1 MQPKTE
7 TSDEDPS
14 ASSAKRRLQ
23 SFVSSIDNKLVAA
36 FTTLLILYAFI
47 TFNALMRIPS
57 VSDNNIQP
65 FFEQNN
71 VARSLKLPVTPD
83 QSQREADAAHS
94 SQLLQLKAKEYHKI
108 DDLKDIDR
116 LQHTF
121 PVHVGDDME
130 EIQHPGVQFSTPSKM
145 EKIIREYDLSPT
157 LKVPRFWRP
166 TQYGPDGVRA
176 FLGNY
181 GERLMTPREAAQIGS
196 YFNDEETMYVSVAS
210 YRDPECTPTI
220 KDLFDRAKYPERIR
234 VAIIDQRTGDDPFCT
249 RPSKP
254 CEESPDQTMC
264 KYGHLIDVYEVAAPL
279 SIGPVFARHLANR
292 MYRGEYFAMQID
304 SHVRFIEDWDVDL
317 VSQWKSAENEMA
329 VLTTY
334 LSDINGSI
342 DPVTHANIHKSRPIM
357 CKTDYEGV
365 GKLKHLRHGQQPEGI
380 SGIHGEPT
388 LHPFWAAGFSFARGH
403 FVVQVPY
410 DQYLPVSPSH

>member
-7 TSDEDPS
+7 TSDEEDPS

-23 SFVSSIDNKLVAA
+23 SFVSSIDHKLVAA

-71 VARSLKLPVTPD
+71 VARSLKLPLTPG
-83 QSQREADAAHS
+83 QVQRDADAAHA
-94 SQLLQLKAKEYHKI
+94 SQLLQLKTKEYHKI
-108 DDLKDIDR
+108 EDIKDVDR

-130 EIQHPGVQFSTPSKM
+130 EIQHPGVQFAIPLKM
-145 EKIIREYDLSPT
+145 EKIIREHNLPRT

-181 GERLMTPREAAQIGS
+181 GERLMTPKEAAQIGS
-196 YFNDEETMYVSVAS
+196 YFNDQETVYVSVAS

-220 KDLFDRAKYPERIR
+220 EDLFERAKYPERIR

-249 RPSKP
+249 RPAEP

-264 KYGHLIDVYEVAAPL
+264 KYSHLIDVYEVAAPL

-292 MYRGEYFAMQID
+292 MYRGEYFAMQVD
-304 SHVRFIEDWDVDL
+304 SHVRFINDWDEGEL
-317 VSQWKSAENEMA
+317 CTF
-329 VLTTY
+329 LTQHRA
-334 LSDINGSI
+334 L
-342 DPVTHANIHKSRPIM
+342 
-357 CKTDYEGV
+357 
-365 GKLKHLRHGQQPEGI
+365 
-380 SGIHGEPT
+380 T
-388 LHPFWAAGFSFARGH
+388 LFC
-403 FVVQVPY
+403 
-410 DQYLPVSPSH
+410 